1 MASRS
6 ENASARARKY
16 VCTDVQITGKHTATG
31 PIYRI
36 GGGIITYWMLNLK
49 QQTELL
55 VFVWIIVHS
64 CHRQY
69 NTKQF
74 CLSPSFAVQSSTAH
88 MPLLTQPARADSDCW
103 NIDYFQQMRWGS
115 KLYKHTH
122 KHTVTRQNASIS
134 LNNCLTQAK
143 DIQLECQGRLKAY
156 NNVLSWLQQ
165 QNDALIYGW
174 SQVGWHFN
182 TDPASNQP
190 NNPPANYPVTV
201 NKK

>member
-1 MASRS
+1 MHRRTDNRKTYRHWPYLQDWWRHNNVLNAKPKATNRTASI
-6 ENASARARKY
+6 
-16 VCTDVQITGKHTATG
+16 C
-31 PIYRI
+31 
-36 GGGIITYWMLNLK
+36 
-49 QQTELL
+49 
-55 VFVWIIVHS
+55 VWIIVHS

-143 DIQLECQGRLKAY
+143 DIQLECLGRLKAY